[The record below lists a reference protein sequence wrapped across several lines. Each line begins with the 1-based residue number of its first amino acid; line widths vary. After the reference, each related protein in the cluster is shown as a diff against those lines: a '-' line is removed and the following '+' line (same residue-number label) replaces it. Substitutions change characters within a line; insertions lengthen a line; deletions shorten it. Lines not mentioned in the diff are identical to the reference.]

1 MDDSE
6 DISSRMSLS
15 RREIARAGIGATA
28 ALGSAASLGQAP
40 QQSGGATRRDIMS
53 ILDFGAD
60 PSGRNDS
67 SAAFRRAFAELAG
80 SELVIPPGR
89 FLVERIGGLGPAGQK
104 IVGRSRWNTVLASE
118 AGGGSVFSNEVA
130 ARSTSAYHLIS
141 DLTIDLSGNDAIG
154 IDLASTNCS
163 TVQRVHFRG
172 RPGVRR
178 GIGLRFASP
187 LDKGAYDNA
196 VTDCSFEDL
205 AIGIQWDSGANNNSV
220 FNCRVINCGVGY
232 HASPARTVDTPRV
245 FGGRVEGCDVGL
257 LEGSDCGAYFAI
269 RFEDSAIADIRFTE
283 KSINAA
289 VWGGYTSTTRTA
301 ILHLEKATSPSIDG
315 SDLGQ
320 IAVEES
326 DARPKI
332 STGRHVFAKAGKA
345 PRPMPQRDFAMQ
357 FDDYALFRNQVGI
370 EFATAVGAGSIVGM
384 MATAGDTLSIP
395 GFDRAKKA
403 YATIEFGGGPA
414 IRPLGDGQTDIGAP
428 DRRYRSAHLSD
439 GVHVGGRRVL
449 GARQPAIANDASG
462 SASANRI
469 NQILAALRQHGLI
482 DG

>member
-1 MDDSE
+1 VDDSE
-6 DISSRMSLS
+6 LERSRIALS
-15 RREIARAGIGATA
+15 RREIARVGIAA
-28 ALGSAASLGQAP
+28 ASALGSASSLGQTP
-40 QQSGGATRRDIMS
+40 QPSGGATRRDIMS

-60 PSGRNDS
+60 ASGRNDS
-67 SAAFRRAFAELAG
+67 SAAFRRALAELAG

-89 FLVERIGGLGPAGQK
+89 YLVERLGGLGPAGQK
-104 IVGRSRWNTVLASE
+104 VVGRSRWNTVLASE
-118 AGGGSVFSNEVA
+118 AGGGPIFGNEVA

-141 DLTIDLSGNDAIG
+141 DLTIDLNGNDAIG
-154 IDLASTNCS
+154 IDLASVNCS

-178 GIGLRFASP
+178 GTGLRFAAP

-205 AIGIQWDSGANNNSV
+205 AIGIQWGSGANNNSV
-220 FNCRVINCGVGY
+220 FNSRIINCGVGY
-232 HASPARTVDTPRV
+232 HASPAGTVDTPRV
-245 FGGRVEGCDVGL
+245 FGGRVEGCDIGL
-257 LEGSDCGAYFAI
+257 LEGSDCGAYFAV

-283 KSINAA
+283 NSVNAA
-289 VWGGYTSTTRTA
+289 IWGGYTATTRTA
-301 ILHLEKATSPSIDG
+301 ILDLEKAISPSIDA

-345 PRPMPQRDFAMQ
+345 PRLLPQRDFAVQ
-357 FDDYALFRNQVGI
+357 FDDYALFRNQVGL
-370 EFATAVGAGSIVGM
+370 EFATAAGAGSIVGM
-384 MATAGDTLSIP
+384 TTTAGDTLSIP

-403 YATIEFGGGPA
+403 YTTIEFGGGPA

-428 DRRYRSAHLSD
+428 GRQYRSAHLSD
-439 GVHVGGRRVL
+439 GVHVAGRRVV
-449 GARQPAIANDASG
+449 GPRQPAIADDTSG
-462 SASANRI
+462 SVSATRI
-469 NQILAALRQHGLI
+469 NQILAALRRHGLI